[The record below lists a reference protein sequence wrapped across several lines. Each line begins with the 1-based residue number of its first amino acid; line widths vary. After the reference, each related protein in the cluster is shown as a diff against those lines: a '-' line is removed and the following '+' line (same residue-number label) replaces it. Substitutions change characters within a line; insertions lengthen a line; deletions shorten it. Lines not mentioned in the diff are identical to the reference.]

1 MQRFSIVIGIIFLF
15 GGAAAPAQGWHGQ
28 ENRPF
33 ERIERFKEVRL
44 IETLDLKEEQ
54 SVRFF
59 TRMKDHEKRRREL
72 LKTKGE
78 ALDKIEQA
86 VKDGADDKVLEKL
99 FPEVAAVDIRI
110 GDERAEFF
118 NGLTDI
124 LSVQQRAKLL
134 LFERG
139 FERDLRDAIRET
151 QRQRMTT
158 GETKP

>member
-1 MQRFSIVIGIIFLF
+1 MHRLSMVIGIAIVF
-15 GGAAAPAQGWHGQ
+15 GGAVAQAQDWHGP
-28 ENRPF
+28 EKRPF

-59 TRMKDHEKRRREL
+59 TRMKEFEKRRHEL
-72 LKTKGE
+72 QKAKGE

-86 VKDGADDKVLEKL
+86 ITDGADDKALEKL
-99 FPEVAAVDIRI
+99 YPEVGAIDVRI
-110 GDERAEFF
+110 GEERAKFF

-124 LSVQQRAKLL
+124 LTVQQRGKFL
-134 LFERG
+134 LFERS

-151 QRQRMTT
+151 QKRRMTT
-158 GETKP
+158 GDSNP